1 MSLISD
7 LYQDKHRGV
16 ATAVLHLGVYLG
28 FGLSQAAGIYLTKV
42 NVLGFSWR
50 IPYFITGI
58 PGVLF
63 GILLIIL
70 TDPRNEDNAIKV
82 KEDKEEN
89 FTKLLG
95 SPAKIIRPTLMK
107 VRNLKMF
114 YSFACSSRIRSSFIG
129 IETFTCVLKI
139 FVGIQYFQTDIFF
152 LIEQL

>member
-1 MSLISD
+1 M
-7 LYQDKHRGV
+7 

-114 YSFACSSRIRSSFIG
+114 YSFACSSRIRSSFRNRN
-129 IETFTCVLKI
+129 FYLCP
-139 FVGIQYFQTDIFF
+139 
-152 LIEQL
+152 